1 MKKNNRVWINS
12 IVLILFIIMLSISC
26 KKGSDEKTSGDTLT
40 DSDGNN
46 YGTVT
51 IGTQVW
57 MAENLKTTKY
67 KDNTSIPFVP
77 DNTDWSNL
85 VSPGYSWYNNDA
97 SANKATYG
105 ALYNWYTVNTGK
117 LCPTGWHVPTDDEW
131 RTLTSYCGGEAVAGG
146 KLKEAGT
153 SHWLSPNLGATN
165 ETGFTAV
172 PGGVRNIDG
181 QFLELGSNGYWWSST
196 THDAT
201 RAWYHDM
208 VSDDQ
213 WVNRFNYYKGLGF
226 SVRCIKD

>member
-26 KKGSDEKTSGDTLT
+26 KKGSDENTPGDTLT

-46 YGTVT
+46 YGIVT

-67 KDNTSIPFVP
+67 KDNTPIPLIA
-77 DNTDWSNL
+77 DNNNWST
-85 VSPGYSWYNNDA
+85 PGYSWYNNDA
-97 SANKATYG
+97 ATYKATYG

-131 RTLTSYCGGEAVAGG
+131 RALTSYLGGEGVAGG

-165 ETGFTAV
+165 ETDFTAV

-181 QFLELGSNGYWWSST
+181 QFLELGNAGYWWSST
-196 THDAT
+196 AYDAIHAFY
-201 RAWYHDM
+201 RDM
-208 VSDDQ
+208 IYDDQ
-213 WVNRFNYYKGLGF
+213 WVNRYRYLKGLGF

>member
-1 MKKNNRVWINS
+1 
-12 IVLILFIIMLSISC
+12 MLSISC
-26 KKGSDEKTSGDTLT
+26 KKGSDENTSGDTLT

-46 YGTVT
+46 YGMVT

-57 MAENLKTTKY
+57 MDENLKTTKY
-67 KDNTSIPFVP
+67 KDNSSIPLVT

-97 SANKATYG
+97 SSNKATYG
-105 ALYNWYTVNTGK
+105 ALYNWHTVNTGK

-131 RTLTSYCGGEAVAGG
+131 RTLTSYLGGEAVAGG

-165 ETGFTAV
+165 ESGFTAV
-172 PGGVRNIDG
+172 PGGARNIDG
-181 QFLELGSNGYWWSST
+181 QFLELGTNGYWWSST
-196 THDAT
+196 AHDAT
-201 RAWYHDM
+201 HAWYHDM